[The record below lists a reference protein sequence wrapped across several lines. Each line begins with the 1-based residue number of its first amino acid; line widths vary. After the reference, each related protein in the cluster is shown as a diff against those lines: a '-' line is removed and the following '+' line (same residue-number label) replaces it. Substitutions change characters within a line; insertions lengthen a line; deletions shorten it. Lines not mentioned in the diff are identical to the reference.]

1 MRIARQP
8 TAPLPP
14 RLTRGFSLI
23 ELTLALATTLMLTTM
38 LFHLFHHNERVI
50 RDQTLI
56 IEMQQSARVVAAQIA
71 DEIRMAGQGVPVY
84 AAGQDAAMAECIAV
98 ILGTSTSSRIDF
110 RAGLSNA
117 EAVVTGALPLDFTLN
132 VQRTISVSDG
142 SVFSTVL
149 GSSIPA
155 GRFVYVWGSTSNSTW
170 AWVRAELIGIGSTSM
185 TIRPRQSSNME
196 PTIIFTRLPT
206 IALEEAVSLYLSAG
220 SVRRATAADMTS
232 PASPTWAAANE
243 IGKNFSSLN
252 FTYYDKYNN
261 VVAPTTLANR
271 NAIARID
278 IQLTVQTPSVLTNGT
293 QPGYSLAMRTTPRNL
308 ALPSGN

>member
-1 MRIARQP
+1 M
-8 TAPLPP
+8 
-14 RLTRGFSLI
+14 F
-23 ELTLALATTLMLTTM
+23 ALATTLVLTMM

-50 RDQTLI
+50 RDETLM

-71 DEIRMAGQGVPVY
+71 DEIRMAGQGVPIY
-84 AAGQDAAMAECIAV
+84 AASQDSAKTECIAV
-98 ILGTSTSSRIDF
+98 ILGTSTNSRIDF

-117 EAVVTGALPLDFTLN
+117 EVAVIGAPPIDLTLN
-132 VQRTISVSDG
+132 VQRTLSVSDG

-149 GSSIPA
+149 GTSTPI
-155 GRFVYVWGSTSNSTW
+155 GRFVYVWGPTSNSTW
-170 AWVRAELIGIGSTSM
+170 AWVRAELISVGSTSL
-185 TIRPRQSSNME
+185 TIRGRQSSNME
-196 PTIIFTRLPT
+196 TAIIFTRLPA
-206 IALEEAVSLYLSAG
+206 IALEEAVSLYLTG
-220 SVRRATAADMTS
+220 SSIRRAMAADMTN
-232 PASPTWAAANE
+232 PASPLWSAASE
-243 IGKNFSSLN
+243 IGKNFTSLN

-308 ALPSGN
+308 ALHSAN

>member
-1 MRIARQP
+1 MQRHP
-8 TAPLPP
+8 K
-14 RLTRGFSLI
+14 GFSLL
-23 ELTLALATTLMLTTM
+23 ELMFALATTLVLTMM

-50 RDQTLI
+50 RDETLM

-71 DEIRMAGQGVPVY
+71 DEIRMAGQGVPIY
-84 AAGQDAAMAECIAV
+84 AARQDSAKTECIAV
-98 ILGTSTSSRIDF
+98 ILGTSTNRRIDF

-117 EAVVTGALPLDFTLN
+117 EVAVIGAPPIDLTLN
-132 VQRTISVSDG
+132 VQRTLSVSDG

-149 GSSIPA
+149 GTWTPI
-155 GRFVYVWGSTSNSTW
+155 GRFVYVWGPTSNSTW
-170 AWVRAELIGIGSTSM
+170 AWVHAELISVGSTSL

-196 PTIIFTRLPT
+196 RAIIFTRLPV
-206 IALEEAVSLYLSAG
+206 IALEEAVSLYLTG
-220 SVRRATAADMTS
+220 SSIRRAMAADMTN
-232 PASPTWAAANE
+232 PASPLWSAASE
-243 IGKNFSSLN
+243 IGKNFTSLN
-252 FTYYDKYNN
+252 FTYYDRYNN

-308 ALPSGN
+308 ALPSAN